1 MSSTGPAIFDDD
13 LACDVR
19 DSYRKLL
26 EERVA
31 DDEATRR
38 STEDW
43 AELGPDEYSVFWL
56 ALAAAQSQLGR
67 LDPNVRQR
75 ALDVI
80 DSGQDLAR
88 WRTAAPGLAVERA
101 AVLQTLREQ
110 LAGPQPSRKTVRR
123 PWREV
128 TDLQAGMVLA
138 RTASNGTVALL
149 RVVQRLEDAFDHTVR
164 PVLERLAWTG
174 PRVPSAEVL
183 AKLPAAAGA
192 EAQRRA
198 AIEGNRIP
206 GIFIPLR
213 PNRRHPDWA
222 ELGFTVCGQIA
233 ARPGDEGDW
242 LPRASY
248 VHWDALTYFLDL
260 DLDLDLEVEVAG
272 PSGDQ

>member
-38 STEDW
+38 SIEDW
-43 AELGPDEYSVFWL
+43 AELGPDEESVFWL

-67 LDPNVRQR
+67 LDQNVRQR
-75 ALDVI
+75 ALEVI
-80 DSGQDLAR
+80 DSGQDLVR
-88 WRTAAPGLAVERA
+88 WRTAGPGLAADRA
-101 AVLQTLREQ
+101 AVLDELREQ
-110 LAGPQPSRKTVRR
+110 LVGPQPPRKMVRR

-128 TDLQAGMVLA
+128 TDLEAGVVLA
-138 RTASNGTVALL
+138 WTASDGTVALL
-149 RVVQRLEDAFDHTVR
+149 RVVQRLEDGFDHTVL
-164 PVLERLAWTG
+164 PVLERLAWSG
-174 PRVPSAEVL
+174 PEVPSADVL
-183 AKLPAAAGA
+183 AQLPASSDA

-198 AIEGNRIP
+198 VIEGKRVP
-206 GIFIPLR
+206 GIFVPLR
-213 PNRRHPDWA
+213 SKRRDPDWA
-222 ELGFTVCGQIA
+222 EVGFTVCGQIP

-248 VHWDALTYFLDL
+248 MYWDALPHFLDL
-260 DLDLDLEVEVAG
+260 EIVQPPG
-272 PSGDQ
+272 NQ